1 MSNTDDKN
9 APSVDEVITGLM
21 SEDGSE
27 AISAGAE
34 ELVDL
39 DALFDALN
47 IAATEGEDAIRF
59 NEPEDQQGGILT
71 VSVDLSGTDDL
82 GPVSDELMSK
92 DMTVSDES

>member
-9 APSVDEVITGLM
+9 TPSVDEVITGLM

-27 AISAGAE
+27 AVSAGTE

-47 IAATEGEDAIRF
+47 IAATEGTDAIRF
-59 NEPEDQQGGILT
+59 NDADDQQRGILT
-71 VSVDLSGTDDL
+71 VSVDMSGTDDL

-92 DMTVSDES
+92 DVTVSDES